1 LPVAEAQS
9 STVQC
14 LPVFAWMNN
23 SRIQNPCLVS
33 AYLQGVC
40 TGGAFTVNPLP
51 LDTHYT
57 GPTLDNVND
66 CQCSTVTYS
75 VVSACGV
82 CQNRSIVAWSLW
94 KDNCTGHG
102 PFILS
107 YPESIPSGTA
117 VPAWAY
123 LDVTT
128 SDFFNP
134 AIAESDDT
142 APESSDRAS
151 TSTSTVTSSGSSLAT
166 TTLLAPSQTSPVSG
180 NIATHTQSNVGAIAG
195 GVVGGVV
202 VLGIIA
208 GLVAFFLMRKPPV
221 KTAASPAYGYG
232 DAALNSPP
240 PPMSQQQSLYGNP
253 PHSENPGRIYDP
265 GDPSTYPQSPPTPTI
280 HTTNSGLAHQPAQPG
295 YYSGIPEV

>member
-1 LPVAEAQS
+1 VH
-9 STVQC
+9 VGY
-14 LPVFAWMNN
+14 V
-23 SRIQNPCLVS
+23 R
-33 AYLQGVC
+33 
-40 TGGAFTVNPLP
+40 
-51 LDTHYT
+51 
-57 GPTLDNVND
+57 
-66 CQCSTVTYS
+66 
-75 VVSACGV
+75 
-82 CQNRSIVAWSLW
+82 IVAWWLGASGKTTAPDTDLSFCREL
-94 KDNCTGHG
+94 KDIFGIVHKLCLPHQS
-102 PFILS
+102 F
-107 YPESIPSGTA
+107 PESIPSGTA

-142 APESSDRAS
+142 APESSAQAP
-151 TSTSTVTSSGSSLAT
+151 TSTSTVASSGSSQAT
-166 TTLLAPSQTSPVSG
+166 TTLLSPSQTSPVSG

-221 KTAASPAYGYG
+221 KTAPSPAYGYG

-240 PPMSQQQSLYGNP
+240 LPMSQQQSLYGNP
-253 PHSENPGRIYDP
+253 SYSENPGRLYDP
-265 GDPSTYPQSPPTPTI
+265 ADPSTYPQSPPTPTI